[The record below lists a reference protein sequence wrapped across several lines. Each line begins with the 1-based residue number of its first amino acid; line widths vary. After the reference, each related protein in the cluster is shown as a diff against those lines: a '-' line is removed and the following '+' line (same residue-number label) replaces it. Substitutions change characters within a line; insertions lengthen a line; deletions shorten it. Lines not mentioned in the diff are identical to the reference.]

1 MNTDIK
7 KTWQNTHKSV
17 SKLHSESKLWLSELA
32 FIKDEIRFL
41 NHLLSAKYLDCLFE
55 GLAKRIE
62 ILTKKMEIENK
73 LGPILYDSIDKHELL
88 LADLI
93 EHNNLISN
101 INYIEQH
108 KRLKKETEIYIKKYK
123 HLKKQIFEVVEKVMK
138 KKNIKKLL

>member
-1 MNTDIK
+1 MNTNIK

-62 ILTKKMEIENK
+62 ILTKKMAIENK
-73 LGPILYDSIDKHELL
+73 SGLLLSDSIKKHELL
-88 LADLI
+88 LTDLI
-93 EHNNLISN
+93 EHNSLISN
-101 INYIEQH
+101 INYLEQH
-108 KRLKKETEIYIKKYK
+108 KKLEKEVEIHIKKYRN
-123 HLKKQIFEVVEKVMK
+123 LKKQIFEVVEKVMK
-138 KKNIKKLL
+138 KKNIKKLQ

>member
-17 SKLHSESKLWLSELA
+17 SKLHEESKIWLSELA
-32 FIKDEIRFL
+32 FITDEIKFL

-62 ILTKKMEIENK
+62 IITKKMDNENK
-73 LGPILYDSIDKHELL
+73 SGLVISDSINKHELL

-93 EHNNLISN
+93 ERNNLLTN
-101 INYIEQH
+101 INYLEEH
-108 KRLKKETEIYIKKYK
+108 KKLEKEVEIHVKKYRN
-123 HLKKQIFEVVEKVMK
+123 LKKQIFEVVDKIMK
-138 KKNIKKLL
+138 KKNIKKLQ